1 MDVATELTPIVLGN
15 DDAELLIED
24 AFDDIEDAAESRVVA
39 VDDVLD
45 GGGPVSA
52 AACLVAAFRSSF
64 AFRLQSASK
73 CPTLP
78 Q

>member
-1 MDVATELTPIVLGN
+1 MPIVLGN
-15 DDAELLIED
+15 DDAELPMEGVFED
-24 AFDDIEDAAESRVVA
+24 VEDAAELGDVA
-39 VDDVLD
+39 VDDEVG

-52 AACLVAAFRSSF
+52 AACLCAAFRSSLT
-64 AFRLQSASK
+64 FRLQSASK

>member
-1 MDVATELTPIVLGN
+1 MPIVLGN
-15 DDAELLIED
+15 DDAELLIEG
-24 AFDDIEDAAESRVVA
+24 AFEDIEGAAELGDVA
-39 VDDVLD
+39 VDNGVG

-52 AACLVAAFRSSF
+52 AACLCAAFRSSL

>member
-1 MDVATELTPIVLGN
+1 MPIVLGN
-15 DDAELLIED
+15 DDAELLMED
-24 AFDDIEDAAESRVVA
+24 AFEDSEGVAELEGVVVA
-39 VDDVLD
+39 DEEG

-52 AACLVAAFRSSF
+52 AACLCAAFRSSF